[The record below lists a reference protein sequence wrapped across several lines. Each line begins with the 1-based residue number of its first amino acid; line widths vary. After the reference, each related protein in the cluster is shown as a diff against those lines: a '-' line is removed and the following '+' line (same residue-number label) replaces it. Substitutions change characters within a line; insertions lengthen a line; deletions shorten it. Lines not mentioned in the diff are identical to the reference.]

1 MTIGKGLWAIT
12 QGQRLRYGSAMLA
25 MAATNVFMFA
35 APLIGKYAIDVVH
48 SRDVAAGIPALVALT
63 ERFDTQ
69 SPHIT
74 HLALCAVASVVLTA
88 AGGVFLYLRGRWTAI
103 ASEAICRRL
112 REELF
117 RRLHHVRAAFFDG
130 ADTGDLVQRCSS
142 DVETVRVFLSADVVE
157 MGRAILLICTML
169 PILFWLN
176 VELAWLSI
184 SLMPFLVVGAY
195 IFFSKVKR
203 VFEITDRSEGA
214 MTTVLQENLTGI
226 RVVRAFGRQDY
237 EIGRFGDKI
246 RAFRENYYWLSR
258 LMGWY
263 WGIADFFALMQIGL
277 VLIAGGFMVID
288 GRISVGDFFAFTTY
302 VSMAIWPVRQLGRVL
317 TDSGK
322 AVVALTRI
330 DHILMTPEEDAAPA
344 PGGRAEGAIRIDDLH
359 FHYGADEPVL
369 RGISFT
375 IAAGET
381 IGLVGAP
388 GSGKSS
394 LIRVLLGLYPYQGG
408 SVTLDGREIV
418 GIDRKWLR
426 RQIGVVLQEPFLYSK
441 SVAENLRVARAD
453 APFDHLVAAAK
464 DAAVHDA
471 IIGFTDGYDALVGE
485 RGVTLSGGQRQRVAL
500 ARALLKDPPVLVLD
514 DSLSAVDTGTER
526 LILDALA
533 RRRGRHTTIV
543 IAHRL
548 STVTHADRILVL
560 DRGRLVQSGTHDALA
575 REIGPY
581 RRLCEIQGELD
592 AAIEADLRTGASTG

>member
-1 MTIGKGLWAIT
+1 
-12 QGQRLRYGSAMLA
+12 MLA
-25 MAATNVFMFA
+25 MAVTNVFMFA
-35 APLIGKYAIDVVH
+35 APLIGKYAIDVAH
-48 SRDVAAGIPALVALT
+48 SRDLAAGIPALVALI
-63 ERFDTQ
+63 ERFDAQ
-69 SPHIT
+69 SPHIA
-74 HLALCAVASVVLTA
+74 HLALCAAASVLLTA
-88 AGGVFLYLRGRWTAI
+88 VGGVFLYLRGRWTAI

-112 REELF
+112 REELY
-117 RRLHHVRAAFFDG
+117 RRLHHVRATFFDG

-195 IFFSKVKR
+195 VFFSKVKR

-237 EIGRFGDKI
+237 EIGRFGEKI

-344 PGGRAEGAIRIDDLH
+344 PGGRAEGAIRINDLH
-359 FHYGADEPVL
+359 FHYEEDEPVL
-369 RGISFT
+369 RGISLS

-408 SVTLDGREIV
+408 SVTLDGREID

-526 LILDALA
+526 QILSALE

-592 AAIEADLRTGASTG
+592 AAIEADLKTGAATA

>member
-1 MTIGKGLWAIT
+1 MTVGKGLWAIT
-12 QGQRLRYGSAMLA
+12 NGQRLRYGSAMLA
-25 MAATNVFMFA
+25 MAVTNVFMFA
-35 APLIGKYAIDVVH
+35 APLIGKYAIDVAH
-48 SRDVAAGIPALVALT
+48 SRDLAAGIPALVALI
-63 ERFDTQ
+63 ERFDAQ
-69 SPHIT
+69 SPHIV
-74 HLALCAVASVVLTA
+74 HLALCAAASVLLTA

-195 IFFSKVKR
+195 VFFSKVKR

-237 EIGRFGDKI
+237 EISRFGDKI

-344 PGGRAEGAIRIDDLH
+344 PGGRAKGAIRIDDLH
-359 FHYGADEPVL
+359 FHYDEHEPVL
-369 RGISFT
+369 RGISLA
-375 IAAGET
+375 IAPGET

-408 SVTLDGREIV
+408 SVTLDGREID

-471 IIGFTDGYDALVGE
+471 IIGFTHGYDALVGE

-500 ARALLKDPPVLVLD
+500 ARALLKDPPLLVLD

-526 LILDALA
+526 QILNALE

-560 DRGRLVQSGTHDALA
+560 DRGRLVQSGTHEALA

-592 AAIEADLRTGASTG
+592 AAIEADLKTGAATG